1 MKIGFIGLGNVG
13 GKIANNLIKSRYK
26 LIVRD
31 LDLKLLK
38 KFKKKGA
45 ILASSPKE
53 LAENSDIIITC
64 LPHLKHAK
72 SDDCKKMGCLKVCQ
86 KIKFG
91 SK

>member
-13 GKIANNLIKSRYK
+13 GKLANNLIKSRYK

-31 LDLKLLK
+31 LDPKLLK

-45 ILASSPKE
+45 IISSSPKE

-64 LPHLKHAK
+64 LPSPKICSKVMTA
-72 SDDCKKMGCLKVCQ
+72 KMGYLKVYQ

-91 SK
+91 LK